1 MLLNLE
7 HYVFQNL
14 KKKFNNTLY
23 PFKLWFEGVFFMK
36 VRSVYMAKLVD
47 IKKSISSMTLST
59 KENLDNEKPKTTI
72 SENKQ
77 NYTPQ
82 NNVTPSDLHRF
93 IKTLKDGVDYGT
105 LPNVNHAVLFKTG
118 ALKILKFLGL
128 KHTPQLIEKTIDVP
142 NGFLGYTVMV
152 TITDHKDT
160 VIHKHLGSANTLESK
175 FSKKGFSADNTILA
189 VATKRAIVG
198 SVKDIISNSDLKKD
212 VVSR

>member
-1 MLLNLE
+1 MLLNLV

-14 KKKFNNTLY
+14 KKKSNNTLH
-23 PFKLWFEGVFFMK
+23 PFKPQFEGVFFMK
-36 VRSVYMAKLVD
+36 ARSISMAKLID
-47 IKKSISSMTLST
+47 IKKSISSMALSA
-59 KENLDNEKPKTTI
+59 KETLDNKKPKTAI
-72 SENKQ
+72 SETKQ
-77 NYTPQ
+77 NYTSQ
-82 NNVTPSDLHRF
+82 DNISPSDLHTF

-105 LPNVNHAVLFKTG
+105 LPKVNHAVLFKAG

-152 TITDHKDT
+152 TITDSKDT

-175 FSKKGFSADNTILA
+175 FSKKGFGADNTILA

-198 SVKDIISNSDLKKD
+198 SVKDIIANSDLKKD
-212 VVSR
+212 VTSK